1 MSQQKAR
8 FLIPFVLSLLLVAF
22 FTGCSS
28 KQDQKPLLVGF
39 DDGTTPPD
47 LPRDSVDVLLDQVEV
62 GDLTLAEGVVENLK
76 LMAGEVTFEDL
87 YGDQDLRLES
97 GWGLSL
103 LAQQVL
109 QDSSDEK
116 VKAEI
121 VRLLNIIAPPQANLD
136 HYAMPD
142 EDYATRGSAK
152 AGLSLN
158 SPPNQSVVCT
168 SISTEG
174 FPPASVDPPLC
185 LLYRSFSAGGHEYRV
200 YFPEEKR
207 SDANYMLYVDA
218 AVASLRDAQVKLS
231 PFSEVPDIN
240 LVFTSLPSSFNPS
253 ALAAAT
259 IPGVP
264 SDVLRDVAC
273 PVIVYPS
280 SIDSD
285 LDEMKFTVAHE
296 VFHCIS
302 MLRKGY
308 TGYASAAWYQ
318 EGMAEY
324 FANVVYPEMNL
335 EHGRLPAFDENSA
348 ITWLMDMSYENVV
361 FFQYLEN
368 RFDPNYILGL
378 HDALP
383 SWDPASD
390 QARALSEFDDMH
402 TIFHEFAQA
411 YFTGK
416 IQDTGGGTLAMNLLV
431 LAENVFEIGEGRELN
446 LSSSAFKLV
455 RFALNFDEGIEYE
468 ITKETDGDEGRNAWR
483 DREADVFSEI
493 PETFNSSCSENPSYL
508 VILTTAPAGANQ
520 STETEL
526 DLEFKSDEE
535 AKMDCCLIGTW
546 EQPTSEI
553 RSNLETIVSGGG
565 LRIHNVTGRFLLT
578 ITEEKIMTF
587 FPENYS
593 LTLID
598 PDGKLSTARI
608 EGMSTNTFIIPEEGE
623 IIPANDNPNFVIYLE
638 SGGGSTAIS
647 LDARSL
653 GGGPFSSGDS
663 HSYTCDERTFTAS
676 TEGKAPF
683 SSSTFSRISP
693 VPETPPPPED
703 YPGPSGAG
711 SSGGSTDIG
720 SSSACLLISANDF
733 ATVGNTT
740 SWRLNNGT
748 DASVE
753 INAII
758 ISGDWPASNGSLE
771 EILLDGVSIW
781 EGDESFSPARIDG
794 PWRADVILAPGADA
808 ELVFRYNP
816 GPAESS
822 PYILVVDF
830 TNGCILSDVR

>member
-1 MSQQKAR
+1 MSLQKAR
-8 FLIPFVLSLLLVAF
+8 FLIAFVLTLLVAAS
-22 FTGCSS
+22 FTGCSGNR
-28 KQDQKPLLVGF
+28 QDQEPIGLIPFG
-39 DDGTTPPD
+39 DETTLPD
-47 LPRDSVDVLLDQVEV
+47 LPRDSIDVLLEQVGA

-76 LMAGEVTFEDL
+76 LMAGEIAFEDL
-87 YGDQDLRLES
+87 YGDQNLRLES

-103 LAQQVL
+103 LAQEVL
-109 QDSSDEK
+109 ENSNDDK

-121 VRLLNIIAPPQANLD
+121 VQLLNIIAPPQNNLD
-136 HYAMPD
+136 HYAVPD
-142 EDYATRGSAK
+142 EDYAARGFAK
-152 AGLSLN
+152 VALTLM
-158 SPPNQSVVCT
+158 SPPNQSVICA
-168 SISTEG
+168 SISSDG
-174 FPPASVDPPLC
+174 FPLASEDPPVC

-207 SDANYMLYVDA
+207 SDPNYMRYVDA
-218 AVASLRDAQVKLS
+218 AVVGLKDAQVKLS

-240 LVFTSLPSSFNPS
+240 LVFTLLPSSFSPS

-259 IPGVP
+259 IPGVG
-264 SDVLRDVAC
+264 SEVLRDVAC

-280 SIDSD
+280 AIDED
-285 LDEMKFTVAHE
+285 LDELKFTVAHE

-324 FANVVYPEMNL
+324 FANVVYPEMNI
-335 EHGRLPAFDENSA
+335 EHSRLSFFDQNSGT
-348 ITWLMDMSYENVV
+348 IWLMDMSYENVV

-383 SWDPASD
+383 RWDPPSA
-390 QARALSEFDDMH
+390 QATALSEFDDMQA
-402 TIFHEFAQA
+402 IFHDFAKA
-411 YFTGK
+411 YFSGT
-416 IQDTGGGTLAMNLLV
+416 IHDTGGGTLSMNILV
-431 LAENVFEIGEGRELN
+431 APENVFEIGEGMELN
-446 LSSSAFKLV
+446 LSSSAFMLA

-468 ITKETDGDEGRNAWR
+468 ITKDTGGDDGRNAWR
-483 DREADVFSEI
+483 KREDDIFSEI

-520 STETEL
+520 SSETEL
-526 DLEFKSDEE
+526 DLDFKSNEE

-546 EQPTSEI
+546 EQRTGEI
-553 RSNLETIVSGGG
+553 RSNLATIVSGSGMS
-565 LRIHNVTGRFLLT
+565 IHSVTGRFLLT
-578 ITEEKIMTF
+578 VTEEKIMTF

-593 LTLID
+593 LTLVN
-598 PDGKLSTARI
+598 PDGDLITARVV
-608 EGMSTNTFIIPEEGE
+608 GMNTNTFIIPEKGE
-623 IIPANDNPNFVIYLE
+623 IIPANDNSNFVIYLE
-638 SGGGSTAIS
+638 SGGGSMTIPLGAT
-647 LDARSL
+647 SL

-663 HSYTCDERTFTAS
+663 FSYTCDERTFTSS

-683 SSSTFSRISP
+683 SSSSFTRLSP
-693 VPETPPPPED
+693 VPETPSPPED
-703 YPGPSGAG
+703 FPDPFDPE
-711 SSGGSTDIG
+711 SSGSPDIG
-720 SSSACLLISANDF
+720 STSACLLISANDF
-733 ATVGNTT
+733 ATLGNTT

-753 INAII
+753 IHA

-794 PWRADVILAPGADA
+794 PWRADQILSPGADA